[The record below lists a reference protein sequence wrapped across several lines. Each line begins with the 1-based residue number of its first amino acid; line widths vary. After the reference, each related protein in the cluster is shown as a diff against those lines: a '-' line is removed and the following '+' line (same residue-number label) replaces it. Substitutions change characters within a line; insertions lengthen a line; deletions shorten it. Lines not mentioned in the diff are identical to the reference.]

1 MSYPPTRPTRVVSL
15 MPSTIYHIPISM
27 STAPPPP
34 SDLEFIAKHRRVWAA
49 RPELRSVYHEFFA
62 ELLRAVQGRAPVVEL
77 GAGPGFFKEYHPG
90 LISTD
95 VIATRWVDVVC
106 DACALPFPSQ
116 SVGALVMLD
125 VLHHLPR
132 PLDFIAEAARVL
144 VPGGLMAMIEP
155 WITPFSYLLYR
166 YFHHEDCTLRIDLRR
181 PFDSTRKKA
190 FDGNA
195 TIPYKLVQYYSHD
208 GGRESGGLR
217 LARLERFLGLPYL
230 ATLGFKRTRPLPWR
244 LIHGARSCEKVLG
257 PLGRWN
263 ATRALLV
270 WEKPA

>member
-1 MSYPPTRPTRVVSL
+1 
-15 MPSTIYHIPISM
+15 M
-27 STAPPPP
+27 STAPPPS
-34 SDLEFIAKHRRVWAA
+34 SDLEFIARHRSIWVA

-62 ELLRAVQGRAPVVEL
+62 ELLRAVQGWAPVVEL

-106 DACALPFPSQ
+106 DACSLPFPSQ
-116 SVGALVMLD
+116 SVGAFVMLD
-125 VLHHLPR
+125 VVHHLPR

-166 YFHHEDCTLRIDLRR
+166 YLHHEDCTLRIDLRR
-181 PFDSTRKKA
+181 PFDPTRKKA

-195 TIPYKLVQYYSHD
+195 AIPYKLVRYYARKP
-208 GGRESGGLR
+208 GTLR

-230 ATLGFKRTRPLPWR
+230 ATFGFKRTHPLPWR
-244 LIHGARSCEKVLG
+244 LIRAARSCEKMLG
-257 PLGRWN
+257 PIGRWN

-270 WEKPA
+270 WEKSA

>member
-1 MSYPPTRPTRVVSL
+1 MRSALPLS
-15 MPSTIYHIPISM
+15 
-27 STAPPPP
+27 
-34 SDLEFIAKHRRVWAA
+34 SDLEFVQRHRSVWAA
-49 RPELRSVYHEFFA
+49 RPELRSVYQEFFA
-62 ELLRAVQGRAPVVEL
+62 ELLRAVQGRTPVVEV
-77 GAGPGFFKEYHPG
+77 GAGPGFFKEYCPG

-95 VIATRWVDVVC
+95 VILTGWVDVVC
-106 DACALPFPSQ
+106 DACAMPFASQ

-132 PLDFIAEAARVL
+132 PLDFIAEATRVL
-144 VPGGLMAMIEP
+144 APRGLMAMIEP

-181 PFDSTRKKA
+181 PFDSTRKQA

-195 TIPYKLVQYYSHD
+195 TIPYKLVQYYA
-208 GGRESGGLR
+208 REPGSLR

-230 ATLGFKRTRPLPWR
+230 ATFGFKRTRRLPWR
-244 LIHGARSCEKVLG
+244 LIRAARFCENVLG

>member
-1 MSYPPTRPTRVVSL
+1 
-15 MPSTIYHIPISM
+15 M
-27 STAPPPP
+27 STAPPPS
-34 SDLEFIAKHRRVWAA
+34 SDLGFIARHRSVWAA

-62 ELLRAVQGRAPVVEL
+62 ELLAAVQGREPLVEL
-77 GAGPGFFKEYHPG
+77 GAGPGFFREYHPR

-132 PLDFIAEAARVL
+132 PLDFMNEVARVL
-144 VPGGLMAMIEP
+144 MPGGSMAMIEP

-181 PFDSTRKKA
+181 PFDSTRKQA

-195 TIPYKLVQYYSHD
+195 TIPYKLVQYYARQRGPGPGD
-208 GGRESGGLR
+208 LR
-217 LARLERFLGLPYL
+217 LARLKRFLGLPYL
-230 ATLGFKRTRPLPWR
+230 ATLGFKRSRPLPWR
-244 LIHGARSCEKVLG
+244 LIRAAGFCEKVLG

>member
-1 MSYPPTRPTRVVSL
+1 
-15 MPSTIYHIPISM
+15 MPYAVYRLLTSM
-27 STAPPPP
+27 STPPPS
-34 SDLEFIAKHRRVWAA
+34 SDLEFIARHRSVWAV

-62 ELLRAVQGRAPVVEL
+62 ELLRAVQGRAPLVEL
-77 GAGPGFFKEYHPG
+77 GAGPGFLKEYHPG

-95 VIATRWVDVVC
+95 VVATRWVDVVC

-132 PLDFIAEAARVL
+132 PLDLIAEAARVL
-144 VPGGLMAMIEP
+144 APGGLMAMIEP

-195 TIPYKLVQYYSHD
+195 TIPYKLVRYYA
-208 GGRESGGLR
+208 REPGALR
-217 LARLERFLGLPYL
+217 LARQERFLGLPYL
-230 ATLGFKRTRPLPWR
+230 ATFGFQRTRPLPSR
-244 LIHGARSCEKVLG
+244 LIRVARSCEKMLG

>member
-1 MSYPPTRPTRVVSL
+1 
-15 MPSTIYHIPISM
+15 M
-27 STAPPPP
+27 STAAPPS
-34 SDLEFIAKHRRVWAA
+34 SDLELIVQHRRVWSA

-62 ELLRAVQGRAPVVEL
+62 ELLRVVQGRAPVVEL
-77 GAGPGFFKEYHPG
+77 GAGPGFFKEYNPG
-90 LISTD
+90 LIATD
-95 VIATRWVDVVC
+95 VIASRCVDVVC

-144 VPGGLMAMIEP
+144 VPAGLMAMIEP

-166 YFHHEDCTLRIDLRR
+166 YFHHEDCTLGIDLRH
-181 PFDSTRKKA
+181 PFDSARKHA

-195 TIPYKLVQYYSHD
+195 TIPYKLVQHHARDD
-208 GGRESGGLR
+208 GGEPGVLR
-217 LARLERFLGLPYL
+217 LTRLERFLGLPYL
-230 ATLGFKRTRPLPWR
+230 ATFGFKRTRPLPWR
-244 LIHGARSCEKVLG
+244 LIRAASFCERALG

>member
-1 MSYPPTRPTRVVSL
+1 LYAFYRL
-15 MPSTIYHIPISM
+15 LIAM
-27 STAPPPP
+27 STPAPP
-34 SDLEFIAKHRRVWAA
+34 SDLEFIARHRSIWAA
-49 RPELRSVYHEFFA
+49 RPELRWVYHDFFA
-62 ELLRAVQGRAPVVEL
+62 ELLGAVNRLTPVVEL
-77 GAGPGFFKEYHPG
+77 GAGPGFFKEYHPA

-106 DACALPFPSQ
+106 DACALPFPSE

-181 PFDSTRKKA
+181 PFDSARKQA

-195 TIPYKLVQYYSHD
+195 TIPYKLVQHYARD
-208 GGRESGGLR
+208 GGREPGALR
-217 LARLERFLGLPYL
+217 LARQERFLGLPYL
-230 ATLGFKRTRPLPWR
+230 ATFGFKRTRPLPWR
-244 LIHGARSCEKVLG
+244 LIGAARSCEKMLR

>member
-1 MSYPPTRPTRVVSL
+1 
-15 MPSTIYHIPISM
+15 MP
-27 STAPPPP
+27 TAPPS
-34 SDLEFIAKHRRVWAA
+34 SDLEFIERHRSVWAA

-62 ELLRAVQGRAPVVEL
+62 DLLRAVGVQRRAPVVEL
-77 GAGPGFFKEYHPG
+77 GAGPGFFKEYYPG

-95 VIATRWVDVVC
+95 VILTRWVDVVC

-125 VLHHLPR
+125 VLHHLAR
-132 PLDFIAEAARVL
+132 PLDIIAEAARVL

-166 YFHHEDCTLRIDLRR
+166 YFHHEDCTLGIDVHH
-181 PFDSTRKKA
+181 PFESTRKQA

-195 TIPYKLVQYYSHD
+195 TIPYKLVQYYGHEASP
-208 GGRESGGLR
+208 LR
-217 LARLERFLGLPYL
+217 LSRRERFLALPYL
-230 ATLGFKRTRPLPWR
+230 ATFGFKRTRPLPWR
-244 LIHGARSCEKVLG
+244 LIRAARSCEKMLG

-270 WEKPA
+270 WEKPT